1 MDRKTHCQLSPY
13 PCTQNWLQ
21 NVSWIPLKSIN
32 PFTQSTMWQTPH
44 CERVLVVVWS
54 RVCPFSVC
62 TPISH
67 ENMWIKDN
75 GLQAGQIYGSTI
87 LPMIPSNRTSWQ
99 FIQKWWRNV
108 IDSSLGRSIH
118 SVHPIIH
125 TCQCE
130 GGYRFLKTPTTKLNC
145 LQLGAIRQFKW
156 YRILERP
163 ITYLNRLKF
172 RKIYSFNSPISS
184 TC

>member
-13 PCTQNWLQ
+13 PCTQNWLH

-32 PFTQSTMWQTPH
+32 LFTQSTMWQTPH
-44 CERVLVVVWS
+44 CERVLVVEWS
-54 RVCPFSVC
+54 RVCPISVC
-62 TPISH
+62 TPISL
-67 ENMWIKDN
+67 ECMWIKDY
-75 GLQAGQIYGSTI
+75 GLQAGQIYNSTI

-99 FIQKWWRNV
+99 FLQNWKPSL

-118 SVHPIIH
+118 SIRPIIH

-130 GGYRFLKTPTTKLNC
+130 GGYRFLKTPITKLNC
-145 LQLGAIRQFKW
+145 LQLGAIGQFKGC
-156 YRILERP
+156 RILERP
-163 ITYLNRLKF
+163 ITHLYRFKF